1 MGNVWACSHLV
12 VLFEDVVHLSHVL
25 AAYGFDDVPLV
36 VGGVEAST
44 TTALS
49 FTDEGRHCGS
59 KSSANTHGKEV
70 LAHNAHKDGWDF
82 LTLISFCTGRKSCT
96 HLHTEVR
103 FLHLHHTELEMSGNL
118 KQKSWK

>member
-1 MGNVWACSHLV
+1 MWNVCACSHLV

-49 FTDEGRHCGS
+49 FTDEGRAVGQRVLP
-59 KSSANTHGKEV
+59 THMGKR
-70 LAHNAHKDGWDF
+70 
-82 LTLISFCTGRKSCT
+82 S
-96 HLHTEVR
+96 
-103 FLHLHHTELEMSGNL
+103 
-118 KQKSWK
+118 